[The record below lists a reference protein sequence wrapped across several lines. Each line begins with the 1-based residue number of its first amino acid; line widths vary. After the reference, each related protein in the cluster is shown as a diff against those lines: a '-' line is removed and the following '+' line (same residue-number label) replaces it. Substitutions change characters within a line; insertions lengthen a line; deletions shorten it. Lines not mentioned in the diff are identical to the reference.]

1 MLYGVSLYTMK
12 TSSGINPG
20 PSSSPIQE
28 NRKPTGGGRVG
39 PALIYAEN
47 PHPKS
52 NTTKGRTGKVADAL
66 KGWS

>member
-39 PALIYAEN
+39 PAMIYPEN
-47 PHPKS
+47 PHPKAS
-52 NTTKGRTGKVADAL
+52 KGGRTGTVKDAM
-66 KGWS
+66 KGNS